1 MHTMLH
7 ILEFVRKG
15 LQPRTNLQV
24 LPLFKRY
31 FYKYFISITKDL
43 CILIDK
49 NKNKKQTSPWT
60 IKITYLKG
68 NIILRPYYGNL

>member
-7 ILEFVRKG
+7 ILEFVSIG
-15 LQPRTNLQV
+15 LQQRTNLQV

-31 FYKYFISITKDL
+31 FYKYFISITKER

-49 NKNKKQTSPWT
+49 NKNKKNKLDLGQ
-60 IKITYLKG
+60 
-68 NIILRPYYGNL
+68 